1 MHHNLGKRKLN
12 KIFWSL
18 FKEMCF
24 AVMFEHLISAL
35 VLGVSRVAAEVSI
48 AGVYLSVY

>member
-24 AVMFEHLISAL
+24 AVMFEHLISGLA
-35 VLGVSRVAAEVSI
+35 LGVSGVAVEVSI
-48 AGVYLSVY
+48 VGVYLSVY